1 MSVVTFFSSDK
12 VETSQTTSMS
22 VIATYLSV
30 EKNYKILL
38 VNTKRNDITL
48 QECFWDRS
56 KIVKSK
62 NILELGINGLI
73 KAITSNKISPE
84 IITNYTRTIFKGRL
98 ELLTSSNV
106 TEEDYERQKTY
117 IKNIIR
123 LANKYYDLVFVD
135 LEGSLEDPHIQDIL
149 KESNLI
155 VASTSQRIKIIEE
168 FLRDR
173 KRYKVADTKN
183 TIILIGK
190 YDRFSKYNIKNL
202 QRMAKMQD
210 VYGIPYNTL
219 FFEACNEGCL
229 AEYTIKYKKAK
240 GSSVQA
246 PIMESVSKLSNAIVD
261 KLKKIQMQG

>member
-1 MSVVTFFSSDK
+1 MSVVTFFSTDK

-38 VNTKRNDITL
+38 INTKRNDISL

-98 ELLTSSNV
+98 ELLTSSSL
-106 TEEDYERQKTY
+106 TEEDYEKQKPFLR
-117 IKNIIR
+117 NIIK
-123 LANKYYDLVFVD
+123 LASKCYDLVFVD
-135 LEGSLEDPHIQDIL
+135 LEGSLEDPHIQNIL
-149 KESNLI
+149 NESNLI
-155 VASTSQRIKIIEE
+155 VVSTSQRIKIIEN
-168 FLRDR
+168 FLNER
-173 KRYKVADTKN
+173 KKYNVADNKK
-183 TIILIGK
+183 TIVLIGK

-202 QRMAKMQD
+202 QRMSKMQD
-210 VYGIPYNTL
+210 IYGLPYNTL
-219 FFEACNEGCL
+219 FFEACNEGSL

-240 GSSVQA
+240 GANVQA
-246 PIMESVSKLSNAIVD
+246 PLMESVSELSNAIVD